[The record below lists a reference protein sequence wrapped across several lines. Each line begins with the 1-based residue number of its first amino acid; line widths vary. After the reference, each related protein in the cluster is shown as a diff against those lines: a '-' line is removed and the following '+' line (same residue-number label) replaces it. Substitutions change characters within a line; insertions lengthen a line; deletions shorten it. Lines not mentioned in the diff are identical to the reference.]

1 MQPLPIVSLSGTEI
15 MNFIGD
21 DLSKYLVDHTTQPS
35 AILNEIAAYTVTNC
49 DLPQMLTGPVEGQFL
64 KTLVQLTNAKKI
76 LEIGLFTGYSAM
88 AMAEGLPEDG
98 QLDSCELE
106 QKNIDIANK
115 FFAKS
120 PDSKKITIHQGP
132 ALKTLTEKLDGH
144 TYDLIFLDADKENYP
159 AYFDQAYQKL
169 RTGGLLVVD
178 NVLWSGAVLA
188 PKTESDK
195 SIVEF
200 NKLLQDDNRFQN
212 VMLSIR
218 DGVSLAIK
226 K

>member
-1 MQPLPIVSLSGTEI
+1 

-21 DLSKYLVDHTTQPS
+21 ELSEYLVDHTSRPS
-35 AILNEIAAYTVTNC
+35 EILNEIAAYTTANC

-64 KTLVQLTNAKKI
+64 KTLVQLTSAQRI
-76 LEIGLFTGYSAM
+76 LEIGLFTGYSAL
-88 AMAEGLPEDG
+88 AMAEGLPEGG

-106 QKNIDIANK
+106 QKHINIANK

-120 PDSKKITIHQGP
+120 PHGKKIVIHQGP

-159 AYFDQAYQKL
+159 AYFEQIFPKL
-169 RTGGLLVVD
+169 RSGGLLVVD
-178 NVLWSGAVLA
+178 NVLWSGAVLS
-188 PKTESDK
+188 PKTEADK
-195 SIVEF
+195 GIVKF
-200 NKLLQDDNRFQN
+200 NKLLQNDSRFDN

>member
-1 MQPLPIVSLSGTEI
+1 

-21 DLSKYLVDHTTQPS
+21 ELSKYLVDHTTQPS
-35 AILNEIAAYTVTNC
+35 VILNEIAAYTAANC
-49 DLPQMLTGPVEGQFL
+49 ELPQMLTGPVEGQFL
-64 KTLVQLTNAKKI
+64 KTLVQLTKTKRI
-76 LEIGLFTGYSAM
+76 LEIGLFTGYSAL

-106 QKNIDIANK
+106 QKHIDIANK
-115 FFAKS
+115 FFTKS
-120 PDSKKITIHQGP
+120 PHSKKISIYKGP
-132 ALKTLTEKLDGH
+132 ALETLIQTLDGR

-159 AYFDQAYQKL
+159 AYFEQIFPKL
-169 RTGGLLVVD
+169 RPGGLLVVD
-178 NVLWSGAVLA
+178 NVLWSGAVLS
-188 PKTESDK
+188 PKTEADK
-195 SIVEF
+195 GIVEF
-200 NKLLQDDNRFQN
+200 NKLLQNDSRFDN